1 MSAVQQL
8 TFVEKYFAPFK
19 NRMNG
24 LDDVY
29 IAIFMPSAEGK
40 SNDTVLI
47 VRNTGST
54 AYRQNKGLDTNGDGK
69 ITKGGSI
76 HGA

>member
-1 MSAVQQL
+1 
-8 TFVEKYFAPFK
+8 
-19 NRMNG
+19 MNG

-54 AYRQNKGLDTNGDGK
+54 AYRQNKGLDTNSDGK
-69 ITKGGSI
+69 ITKGEQHPWCVASLIMDVGPSFLVKVYTL
-76 HGA
+76 